1 MVIKKELGLD
11 QEYYLPIAHVT
22 QTSMQKNR

>member
-11 QEYYLPIAHVT
+11 QECYLPIALVT
-22 QTSMQKNR
+22 QIRMQKNR